1 MVNKEL
7 PVYDI
12 EEFKYLG
19 TESNFYA
26 NTFKSHLNQH
36 HQFIL
41 APHRHNFYISV
52 LFTKGSGTHEIE
64 FNTYNIKP
72 GSVFLLAPGEVHDWH
87 LSKNID
93 GYIIFHTKEFYDLN
107 FTYEKVDNFPFFC
120 CLRNYPLIP
129 LRNKWREDIERIFC
143 DIVEEYHHNELLKF
157 QKIASLVNV
166 LYIVLSRIYLPKT
179 MMDKQNLNYL
189 TKLKKLENLLDKHFK
204 EIKYPKDYAQMMHLS
219 EKHLNRICKICLGKT
234 TSGVIIDRIVLEAKR
249 MLVFSG
255 FTVSQIAAELGYTN
269 NSYFFRLFKKRTGK
283 TPLEFMNEF
292 RRLKLSDY

>member
-7 PVYDI
+7 PIYDI

-19 TESNFYA
+19 PESNFYA
-26 NTFKSHLNQH
+26 NTFKSHLEQH

-41 APHRHNFYISV
+41 APHRHDFYISV
-52 LFTKGSGTHEIE
+52 FFTKGSGTHTIE

-72 GSVFLLAPGEVHDWH
+72 GTVFLLSPGQVHDWH

-93 GYIIFHTKEFYDLN
+93 GYIFFHTKEFYDLQ
-107 FTYEKVDNFPFFC
+107 FTHATVENFPFFC
-120 CLRNYPLIP
+120 CLRNYPLIS
-129 LRNKWREDIERIFC
+129 LSNKGRQEIWRIFSE
-143 DIVEEYHHNELLKF
+143 IVEEYHHNELLKF

-189 TKLKKLENLLDKHFK
+189 TKVKKLENLLDTHFK
-204 EIKYPKDYAQMMHLS
+204 EIKYPKDYAKMMHLS
-219 EKHLNRICKICLGKT
+219 EKHLNRICKTCLGKT
-234 TSGVIIDRIVLEAKR
+234 TSEVIIDRIVLEAKR
-249 MLVFSG
+249 LLVFSR
-255 FTVSQIAAELGYTN
+255 FTVSQIAAELGYIN
-269 NSYFFRLFKKRTGK
+269 YSYFFRLFKKKTGK

-292 RRLKLSDY
+292 QH

>member
-12 EEFKYLG
+12 EEFKYFG

-26 NTFKSHLNQH
+26 NTFKSHLKRH

-41 APHRHNFYISV
+41 APHRHNFYISI

-72 GSVFLLAPGEVHDWH
+72 GYVFLLSPGEVHDWH
-87 LSKNID
+87 FSKNID
-93 GYIIFHTKEFYDLN
+93 GYIFFHTREFYDLN

-129 LRNKWREDIERIFC
+129 LRHIWREDIERIFS
-143 DIVEEYHHNELLKF
+143 DIVEEYHHNELLKL

-166 LYIVLSRIYLPKT
+166 LYIALSRIYLPKT

-219 EKHLNRICKICLGKT
+219 EKHLNRICKTCLDKT
-234 TSGVIIDRIVLEAKR
+234 TSEVIIDRIVLEAKR
-249 MLVFSG
+249 LLVFSR
-255 FTVSQIAAELGYTN
+255 FTVSQISDELVIVIIHI
-269 NSYFFRLFKKRTGK
+269 SFACLKKE
-283 TPLEFMNEF
+283 PV
-292 RRLKLSDY
+292 KLRWNL